1 MKRRRQKI
9 SFWENRIFVT
19 ALSVL
24 AGMAV
29 FIIVM
34 LFFSFI
40 MTLADIPLKI
50 YSLFALVS
58 AGLSGFVSALVLAG
72 ISHRNGIKKGLECG
86 LIITAI
92 YFVSAI
98 FIKQGLNISLLLKP
112 SVIIISSVI
121 GGIYGVNR
129 KTSYK
134 WL

>member
-1 MKRRRQKI
+1 MKRRRQKT
-9 SFWENRIFVT
+9 SLWKNRIFVT
-19 ALSVL
+19 AFSVIV
-24 AGMAV
+24 GMAV
-29 FIIVM
+29 FTVTM

-72 ISHRNGIKKGLECG
+72 ISHRNGIKKGLGCG

-98 FIKQGLNISLLLKP
+98 FMKQGLNISLLLKP

>member
-1 MKRRRQKI
+1 MKRRRQKT

-24 AGMAV
+24 TGMAV

-58 AGLSGFVSALVLAG
+58 AGLSGFVSALILAG

>member
-19 ALSVL
+19 AFSVL

-72 ISHRNGIKKGLECG
+72 ISYRNGIKKGLECG

>member
-58 AGLSGFVSALVLAG
+58 AGLSGFVSALILAG
-72 ISHRNGIKKGLECG
+72 ISQRNGIKKGLECG